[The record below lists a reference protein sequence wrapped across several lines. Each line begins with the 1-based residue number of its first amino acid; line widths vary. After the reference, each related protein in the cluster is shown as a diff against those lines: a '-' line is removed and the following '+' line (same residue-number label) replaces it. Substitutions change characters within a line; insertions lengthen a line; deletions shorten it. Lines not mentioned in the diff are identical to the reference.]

1 MGEEKLKVVLEIVV
15 KIIEKNCTMFKSHG
29 GPQLN
34 KIPRDRRILLR
45 KKKKLKLKL
54 QNNNFSSDRKTQL
67 EITIRE
73 IDKKLLDSH
82 KEEKI
87 VKEAH
92 AIENIKTNPK
102 HFFAYAKKEP
112 KN

>member
-1 MGEEKLKVVLEIVV
+1 
-15 KIIEKNCTMFKSHG
+15 MFKRQG

-45 KKKKLKLKL
+45 KKNKLNLKL
-54 QNNNFSSDRKTQL
+54 QNNNLSNDRKKLL
-67 EITIRE
+67 EKTIGE

-92 AIENIKTNPK
+92 AIE
-102 HFFAYAKKEP
+102 KKV
-112 KN
+112 KS